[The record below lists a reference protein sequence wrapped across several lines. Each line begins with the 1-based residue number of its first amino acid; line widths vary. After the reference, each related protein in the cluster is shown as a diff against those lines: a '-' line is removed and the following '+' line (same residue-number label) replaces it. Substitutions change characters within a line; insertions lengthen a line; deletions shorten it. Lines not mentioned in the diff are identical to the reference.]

1 MHTSTRAHD
10 FNGWCKLLFTV
21 GSGRLLTTWIQCI
34 FSWIN
39 HFSLSTDVKY
49 DKLLNLFAAP
59 LLEISFFLYAKVVD
73 LILFFCHLLSFNQ
86 WTFDCNDSTCSIIC
100 CKYISERQQDIQIFD
115 KRNFVFAFH
124 LKSMDFSR
132 QTHFDISKFQFVLLI
147 RQIDMTWQKRFNLHI
162 WHAFDTRAM
171 Q

>member
-1 MHTSTRAHD
+1 MLSFELNLRFSLMKKWPRLRRNAIVNSRIQTISRNWWTEKDRNWKIMNRIQLWFLLRLQQYHHAHEHTSTRAHD

-59 LLEISFFLYAKVVD
+59 LLEISFFLYAKVY
-73 LILFFCHLLSFNQ
+73 S
-86 WTFDCNDSTCSIIC
+86 W
-100 CKYISERQQDIQIFD
+100 
-115 KRNFVFAFH
+115 
-124 LKSMDFSR
+124 
-132 QTHFDISKFQFVLLI
+132 
-147 RQIDMTWQKRFNLHI
+147 
-162 WHAFDTRAM
+162 FDTFFLSSFIF
-171 Q
+171 